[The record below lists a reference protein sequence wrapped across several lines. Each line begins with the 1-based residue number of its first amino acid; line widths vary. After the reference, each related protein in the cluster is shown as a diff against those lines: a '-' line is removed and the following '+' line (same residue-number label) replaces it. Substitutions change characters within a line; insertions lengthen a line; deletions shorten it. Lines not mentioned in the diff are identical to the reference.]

1 MSDIVTNIDTK
12 DNNNEVNTIDIS
24 ELGKQIGMEE
34 KEQTLPN
41 GKIVN
46 TLVWDSENLVK
57 AVEAVKHLS
66 SEGKQ
71 VKHQLG

>member
-66 SEGKQ
+66 S
-71 VKHQLG
+71 

>member
-57 AVEAVKHLS
+57 AVEAVK
-66 SEGKQ
+66 
-71 VKHQLG
+71 QLENLYKGMKW

>member
-41 GKIVN
+41 G
-46 TLVWDSENLVK
+46 
-57 AVEAVKHLS
+57 
-66 SEGKQ
+66 
-71 VKHQLG
+71 